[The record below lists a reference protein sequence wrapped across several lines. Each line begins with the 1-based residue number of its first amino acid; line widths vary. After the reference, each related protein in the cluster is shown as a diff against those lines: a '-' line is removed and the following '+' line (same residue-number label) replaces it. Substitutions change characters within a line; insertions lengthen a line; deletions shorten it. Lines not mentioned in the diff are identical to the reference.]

1 MITGTCLYIDKWDT
15 STEWISCSG
24 SPHED
29 WVHWPSVSNRNYFV
43 CENCE
48 SRYLLPEIRGTE
60 LIRLVCSGCG
70 GRLKEE

>member
-1 MITGTCLYIDKWDT
+1 MITGTYVQYPSDT
-15 STEWISCSG
+15 WLGVSG
-24 SPHED
+24 GHTPIEFLRPI
-29 WVHWPSVSNRNYFV
+29 PSGQKRNYFV
-43 CENCE
+43 CESCG